1 MKISIISFSRSG
13 YRIGEMLSWFLGEG
27 GHEVEAFTKSKYTK
41 KILDESQVEADDK
54 AFRNVKE
61 FAKPID
67 SSLRDWTG
75 RRFAQS
81 DAIIFIGACGIAV
94 RSIAPFVSSKKT
106 DPAVVVI
113 DEQGKFAIS
122 LLSGHIGGANELT
135 EEISNLLHATPVIT
149 TATDINNKFAVDVF
163 AKTNGCYISD
173 MTMAK
178 EISAALVNGNSVG
191 FASDFPWVG
200 EIPKELQLLDE
211 EDETKEKPEMGI
223 YVTNSYLKHPFVHTL
238 YLVPKIITLGV
249 GCKKDTPADTVEKV
263 VRKACD
269 ELLIPSVSME
279 LVASIDLKKE
289 EQGILEYCKERN
301 LPFETYSAEQLK
313 EVEGSFAESK
323 FVEETTGVD
332 NVCERSAILGSS
344 KHGEKSNLILRKY
357 AEDGVTAALAR
368 RLLPWDMNMC
378 WLMRSGIPRLVE
390 TR

>member
-54 AFRNVKE
+54 AFSNVKE

-249 GCKKDTPADTVEKV
+249 GCKKDTQADTVEKV

-368 RLLPWDMNMC
+368 RKW
-378 WLMRSGIPRLVE
+378 SVQF
-390 TR
+390 

>member
-1 MKISIISFSRSG
+1 M
-13 YRIGEMLSWFLGEG
+13 
-27 GHEVEAFTKSKYTK
+27 
-41 KILDESQVEADDK
+41 
-54 AFRNVKE
+54 
-61 FAKPID
+61 
-67 SSLRDWTG
+67 
-75 RRFAQS
+75 
-81 DAIIFIGACGIAV
+81 
-94 RSIAPFVSSKKT
+94 
-106 DPAVVVI
+106 
-113 DEQGKFAIS
+113 
-122 LLSGHIGGANELT
+122 
-135 EEISNLLHATPVIT
+135 
-149 TATDINNKFAVDVF
+149 
-163 AKTNGCYISD
+163 
-173 MTMAK
+173 
-178 EISAALVNGNSVG
+178 
-191 FASDFPWVG
+191 
-200 EIPKELQLLDE
+200 DE

-249 GCKKDTPADTVEKV
+249 GCKKDTPAVTVEKV

-279 LVASIDLKKE
+279 LVTSIDLKKE

-368 RLLPWDMNMC
+368 RKW
-378 WLMRSGIPRLVE
+378 SVQF
-390 TR
+390 

>member
-135 EEISNLLHATPVIT
+135 EEINNLLHATPVIT

-249 GCKKDTPADTVEKV
+249 GCKKDTPAETVEKV

-368 RLLPWDMNMC
+368 RKW
-378 WLMRSGIPRLVE
+378 SVQF
-390 TR
+390 

>member
-1 MKISIISFSRSG
+1 MTRDLQQSSGKERMQNEDINYKFQQKRISHWRNAQLDFR
-13 YRIGEMLSWFLGEG
+13 RRR
-27 GHEVEAFTKSKYTK
+27 HEVEAFTKSKYTK

-75 RRFAQS
+75 RRFAES

-211 EDETKEKPEMGI
+211 EDETKK
-223 YVTNSYLKHPFVHTL
+223 N
-238 YLVPKIITLGV
+238 
-249 GCKKDTPADTVEKV
+249 
-263 VRKACD
+263 
-269 ELLIPSVSME
+269 
-279 LVASIDLKKE
+279 
-289 EQGILEYCKERN
+289 
-301 LPFETYSAEQLK
+301 
-313 EVEGSFAESK
+313 
-323 FVEETTGVD
+323 
-332 NVCERSAILGSS
+332 
-344 KHGEKSNLILRKY
+344 
-357 AEDGVTAALAR
+357 R
-368 RLLPWDMNMC
+368 RWEFM
-378 WLMRSGIPRLVE
+378 
-390 TR
+390 

>member
-1 MKISIISFSRSG
+1 M
-13 YRIGEMLSWFLGEG
+13 
-27 GHEVEAFTKSKYTK
+27 
-41 KILDESQVEADDK
+41 
-54 AFRNVKE
+54 
-61 FAKPID
+61 
-67 SSLRDWTG
+67 
-75 RRFAQS
+75 
-81 DAIIFIGACGIAV
+81 
-94 RSIAPFVSSKKT
+94 SSKKT

-149 TATDINNKFAVDVF
+149 TATDINNKYHLLFKDR
-163 AKTNGCYISD
+163 KK
-173 MTMAK
+173 AK

-249 GCKKDTPADTVEKV
+249 GCKKDTPAETVEKV

-368 RLLPWDMNMC
+368 RKW
-378 WLMRSGIPRLVE
+378 SVQF
-390 TR
+390 

>member
-75 RRFAQS
+75 RRFAES

-106 DPAVVVI
+106 DPAIVVI

-223 YVTNSYLKHPFVHTL
+223 YVTNSYMKHPFVHTL

-249 GCKKDTPADTVEKV
+249 GCKKYTPAETVEKV

-279 LVASIDLKKE
+279 LVTSIDLKKE

-368 RLLPWDMNMC
+368 RKW
-378 WLMRSGIPRLVE
+378 SVQF
-390 TR
+390 

>member
-1 MKISIISFSRSG
+1 MKISIISFSRCG

-75 RRFAQS
+75 RRFAES

-249 GCKKDTPADTVEKV
+249 GCKKDTPAETVEKV

-279 LVASIDLKKE
+279 LVTSIDLKKE

-368 RLLPWDMNMC
+368 RKW
-378 WLMRSGIPRLVE
+378 SVQF
-390 TR
+390 

>member
-67 SSLRDWTG
+67 YSLRDWTG

-223 YVTNSYLKHPFVHTL
+223 YVTNSYMKHPFVHTL

-368 RLLPWDMNMC
+368 RKW
-378 WLMRSGIPRLVE
+378 SVQF
-390 TR
+390 

>member
-249 GCKKDTPADTVEKV
+249 GCKKDTPAETVEKV

-269 ELLIPSVSME
+269 KLLIPSVSME
-279 LVASIDLKKE
+279 LVTSIDLKKE

-368 RLLPWDMNMC
+368 RKW
-378 WLMRSGIPRLVE
+378 SVQF
-390 TR
+390 

>member
-173 MTMAK
+173 MTMAQ

-279 LVASIDLKKE
+279 LVTSIDLKKE

-368 RLLPWDMNMC
+368 RKW
-378 WLMRSGIPRLVE
+378 SVQF
-390 TR
+390 

>member
-13 YRIGEMLSWFLGEG
+13 YRIGEMLSWFLGEV

-249 GCKKDTPADTVEKV
+249 GCKKDTPAETVEKV

-368 RLLPWDMNMC
+368 RKW
-378 WLMRSGIPRLVE
+378 SVQF
-390 TR
+390 

>member
-249 GCKKDTPADTVEKV
+249 GCKKDTPADIVEKV

-368 RLLPWDMNMC
+368 RKW
-378 WLMRSGIPRLVE
+378 SVQF
-390 TR
+390 

>member
-41 KILDESQVEADDK
+41 KVLDESQVEADDK

-249 GCKKDTPADTVEKV
+249 GCKKDTPAETVEKV

-368 RLLPWDMNMC
+368 RKW
-378 WLMRSGIPRLVE
+378 SVQF
-390 TR
+390 

>member
-41 KILDESQVEADDK
+41 KILDESQVQADDK

-75 RRFAQS
+75 RRFAES

-249 GCKKDTPADTVEKV
+249 GCKKDTPAETVEKV

-279 LVASIDLKKE
+279 LVTSIDLKKE

-344 KHGEKSNLILRKY
+344 KQGEKSNLILRKY

-368 RLLPWDMNMC
+368 RKW
-378 WLMRSGIPRLVE
+378 SVQF
-390 TR
+390 

>member
-81 DAIIFIGACGIAV
+81 DAIVFIGACGIAV

-211 EDETKEKPEMGI
+211 EDDTKEKPEMGI

-368 RLLPWDMNMC
+368 RKW
-378 WLMRSGIPRLVE
+378 SVQF
-390 TR
+390 

>member
-75 RRFAQS
+75 RRFAES

-249 GCKKDTPADTVEKV
+249 GCKKDTPAETVEKV

-279 LVASIDLKKE
+279 LVTSIDLKKE
-289 EQGILEYCKERN
+289 AQGILEYCKERN

-368 RLLPWDMNMC
+368 RKW
-378 WLMRSGIPRLVE
+378 SVQF
-390 TR
+390 

>member
-67 SSLRDWTG
+67 SSLRDWTV

-301 LPFETYSAEQLK
+301 LPFETYSAKQLK

-368 RLLPWDMNMC
+368 RKW
-378 WLMRSGIPRLVE
+378 SVQF
-390 TR
+390 

>member
-54 AFRNVKE
+54 AFRNVRE

-211 EDETKEKPEMGI
+211 EDDTKEKPEMGI

-249 GCKKDTPADTVEKV
+249 GCKKDTPAETVEKV

-368 RLLPWDMNMC
+368 RKW
-378 WLMRSGIPRLVE
+378 SVQF
-390 TR
+390 

>member
-249 GCKKDTPADTVEKV
+249 GCKKDTPADTVEIV

-368 RLLPWDMNMC
+368 RKW
-378 WLMRSGIPRLVE
+378 SVQF
-390 TR
+390 

>member
-135 EEISNLLHATPVIT
+135 EEVSNLLHATPVIT

-368 RLLPWDMNMC
+368 RKW
-378 WLMRSGIPRLVE
+378 SVQF
-390 TR
+390 

>member
-200 EIPKELQLLDE
+200 EIPKEFQLLDE

-368 RLLPWDMNMC
+368 RKW
-378 WLMRSGIPRLVE
+378 SVQF
-390 TR
+390 

>member
-75 RRFAQS
+75 RRFAES

-323 FVEETTGVD
+323 FVEEITGVD

-368 RLLPWDMNMC
+368 RKW
-378 WLMRSGIPRLVE
+378 SVQF
-390 TR
+390 

>member
-94 RSIAPFVSSKKT
+94 RSIASFVSSKKT

-249 GCKKDTPADTVEKV
+249 GCKKDTPAETVEKV

-368 RLLPWDMNMC
+368 RKW
-378 WLMRSGIPRLVE
+378 SVQF
-390 TR
+390 

>member
-249 GCKKDTPADTVEKV
+249 GCKKDTPAETVEKV
-263 VRKACD
+263 VRKVCD

-279 LVASIDLKKE
+279 LVTSIDLKKE

-368 RLLPWDMNMC
+368 RKW
-378 WLMRSGIPRLVE
+378 SVQF
-390 TR
+390 

>member
-81 DAIIFIGACGIAV
+81 DAIIFIGTCGIAV

-249 GCKKDTPADTVEKV
+249 GCKKDTPAETVEKV

-279 LVASIDLKKE
+279 LVTSIDLKKE

-368 RLLPWDMNMC
+368 RKW
-378 WLMRSGIPRLVE
+378 SVQF
-390 TR
+390 

>member
-75 RRFAQS
+75 RRFAES

-238 YLVPKIITLGV
+238 YLIPKIITLGV

-368 RLLPWDMNMC
+368 RKW
-378 WLMRSGIPRLVE
+378 SVQF
-390 TR
+390 

>member
-249 GCKKDTPADTVEKV
+249 GCKKDTQADTVEKV

-368 RLLPWDMNMC
+368 RKW
-378 WLMRSGIPRLVE
+378 SVQF
-390 TR
+390 

>member
-178 EISAALVNGNSVG
+178 EISATLVNGNSVG

-279 LVASIDLKKE
+279 LVTSIDLKKE

-368 RLLPWDMNMC
+368 RKW
-378 WLMRSGIPRLVE
+378 SVQF
-390 TR
+390 

>member
-75 RRFAQS
+75 RRFAES

-249 GCKKDTPADTVEKV
+249 GCKKDTPAETVEKV

-368 RLLPWDMNMC
+368 RKW
-378 WLMRSGIPRLVE
+378 SVQF
-390 TR
+390 

>member
-75 RRFAQS
+75 RRFAES

-249 GCKKDTPADTVEKV
+249 GCKKDTPAETVEKV

-279 LVASIDLKKE
+279 LVTSIDLKKE

-332 NVCERSAILGSS
+332 NVCERSAIFGSS

-368 RLLPWDMNMC
+368 RKW
-378 WLMRSGIPRLVE
+378 SVQF
-390 TR
+390 

>member
-323 FVEETTGVD
+323 FGEETTGVD

-368 RLLPWDMNMC
+368 RKW
-378 WLMRSGIPRLVE
+378 SVQF
-390 TR
+390 

>member
-75 RRFAQS
+75 RRFAES

-211 EDETKEKPEMGI
+211 EDETKVKPEMGI

-249 GCKKDTPADTVEKV
+249 GCKKDTPAETVEKV

-279 LVASIDLKKE
+279 LVTSIDLKKE

-368 RLLPWDMNMC
+368 RKW
-378 WLMRSGIPRLVE
+378 SVQF
-390 TR
+390 